1 MNDKIKP
8 VSITI
13 SKTLQLLAQ
22 DSLLIARHT
31 SLASEWKRRFAINQS
46 TPSCETPH
54 IFSWTAWLMQQ
65 LQQQTEFINLNHAQ
79 EQLLWERVIQKDM
92 PSLPASSIRG
102 LAKQAKQ
109 AHELMQNH
117 HIPIEALHALGGEE
131 SDALWR
137 WIQSIQQYLATPE
150 FAHYSLSACIPSMLT
165 NSSLSNP
172 FPKQFKSIIFDG
184 FESFTAAQQ
193 HYIEH
198 LHTAGIHIYQIQY
211 ECLSDDLTLTTCHDE
226 TEEYQHLASMTQQLL
241 QQEPNARIGIVST
254 RPDYNTQALSRI
266 MQQTLLKEDTL
277 NPNPD
282 MQAIAMQG
290 EALSQLPLVQQALH
304 FLSIMQQPRMITFED
319 FSSWLLNPWLYGTK
333 QEQQE
338 RALLEA
344 HFRSQNRHQLNLLGL
359 SQSSQ
364 IQALTMLHQVIQ
376 HMQTWQQPKAQAAS
390 TWIKV
395 CQTLLQKC
403 GILHVSQLESE
414 QANAI
419 EIRHINA
426 FRDAMS
432 TLIALDA
439 IQANMSFSD
448 FLTALRAACNQIHV
462 SLKPK
467 HSNVLVLNM
476 EEAVGMQFDYVLL
489 FGMDES
495 AFPPAAKP
503 QALIPIRLQRDYNLP
518 MSRGSLAFETS
529 SWLWQ
534 QLRYSSP
541 HIHISFS
548 KQRDDQAMQA
558 SSFVKTLPELAVI
571 AQPLLDEPWTMQSFT
586 DDVTAS
592 LQSHE
597 HIRGG
602 ATIIENQSACP
613 FRAFVRHRLNVQAL
627 DETAPGIEATT
638 KGSLLHLA
646 LEYIWQRLLSQEKLM
661 KLSAEARNI
670 LIDEAIEHAW
680 QKPSAYT
687 DFITISIEK
696 KRMQRVL
703 SRWLNLEEI
712 RPPFQVQAIE
722 KSFELSLPESAS
734 VPLHIKLK
742 ADRIDKDAEGHRILM
757 DYKTGEKI
765 AASKWLDERV
775 SKPQLPM
782 YAIAADLTS
791 EDAVTF
797 ARIRSGDGIGFD
809 GLCDSDIGIKGMT
822 ICDGKRGHPDDFN
835 TVLAHWKKQI
845 DMLAQEF
852 VDGRCDVAPRDKDA
866 CKYCGLEAVCRIDE
880 IQQQEQQA

>member
-1 MNDKIKP
+1 MTDKIKP
-8 VSITI
+8 ISITI

-22 DSLLIARHT
+22 GCLLITHHT
-31 SLASEWKRRFAINQS
+31 SLASEWKRRFAIKQN
-46 TPSCETPH
+46 TPACETPH
-54 IFSWTAWLMQQ
+54 IFAWTAWLTHQ
-65 LQQQTEFINLNHAQ
+65 LQQQTQSINLNHAQ
-79 EQLLWERVIQKDM
+79 EQLLWERIIQKDM
-92 PSLPASSIRG
+92 PSLPSSSVRG

-109 AHELMQNH
+109 AHDLMQYH
-117 HIPIEALHALGGEE
+117 HIPMDALHALGGEE

-137 WIQSIQQYLATPE
+137 WIQGIQQSLTTPE
-150 FAHYSLSACIPSMLT
+150 LAHYSLSACIPSMLT
-165 NSSLSNP
+165 HSP
-172 FPKQFKSIIFDG
+172 HPKQFQSIVFDG

-193 HYIEH
+193 HYIEY
-198 LHTAGIHIYQIQY
+198 LQSAGIHIYQIQY
-211 ECLSDDLTLTTCHDE
+211 ECPSDHLTLTTCHDE
-226 TEEYQHLASMTQQLL
+226 TEEYQHLASMTEQLL
-241 QQEPNARIGIVST
+241 QQEPNTRIAIVST

-266 MQQTLLKEDTL
+266 MQQTLLKEDGL

-290 EALSQLPLVQQALH
+290 EPLSQLPLVQQALH
-304 FLSIMQQPRMITFED
+304 FLSIMQQPHMMTFED
-319 FSSWLLNPWLYGTK
+319 FSSWLLNPWLYGAK

-344 HFRSQNRHQLNLLGL
+344 HFRTQNRHQLNLQGL
-359 SQSSQ
+359 SQSNQ
-364 IQALTMLHQVIQ
+364 IQALPMLHQVIQ
-376 HMQTWQQPKAQAAS
+376 HMQAWQQPKTQAAS
-390 TWIKV
+390 AWIKV

-414 QANAI
+414 QSNAV

-439 IQANMSFSD
+439 IQSNMSFSD
-448 FLTALRAACNQIHV
+448 FLTALRSACNQAHV

-467 HSNVLVLNM
+467 YPNVLVLAI

-503 QALIPIRLQRDYNLP
+503 QPLIPIRLQRDYNLP

-541 HIHISFS
+541 HMHVSFS
-548 KQRDDQAMQA
+548 KQRDDQAMQP
-558 SSFVKTLPELAVI
+558 SSFVKTLAKQTVLSQALI
-571 AQPLLDEPWTMQSFT
+571 NEPWAMQSFT
-586 DDVTAS
+586 DDVLAP

-613 FRAFVRHRLNVQAL
+613 FRAFVRHRLNVQSL
-627 DETAPGIEATT
+627 DETSPGIEATT

-646 LEYIWQRLLSQEKLM
+646 LEHIWQRLLSQEKLI
-661 KLSAEARNI
+661 KLSPEARNT

-687 DFITISIEK
+687 DFTTVRIEK
-696 KRMQRVL
+696 KRMQQL
-703 SRWLNLEEI
+703 LARWLDLEET

-765 AASKWLDERV
+765 AAKQWLDERV

-782 YAIAADLTS
+782 YAVAANLNS

-797 ARIRSGDGIGFD
+797 ARIRSGDGMGFD

-822 ICDGKRGHPDDFN
+822 VCDGKSKRPDDFN

-845 DMLAQEF
+845 NMLAQEF